1 MKPDSRQIVHLG
13 IHWIF
18 ASPPVINSQ
27 TFLMFQQAL
36 ISHSI
41 EITNTSCKDN
51 QITIVRDQPIQLRIM
66 VIQPPKQPTGELLI
80 FSQSTSLHFES
91 FVQDTEFVVTSF
103 DECWQLNRRQ
113 ILSQDVTIRELHE
126 TEAQHAFQEIWETRL
141 KQPGD
146 SLAPLGGKVLG
157 GGLRFVIPP
166 QDNMPAQKEIKIE
179 SFLQN
184 AHKIFIETQ
193 FIWHQPTAPG
203 TPFTPR
209 EKLTEVDNYA
219 RNEVYRFISGVKK

>member
-1 MKPDSRQIVHLG
+1 MKPDSRQIVYLG
-13 IHWIF
+13 IHWVF
-18 ASPPVINSQ
+18 APPPVINSQ
-27 TFLMFQQAL
+27 LFLKFQQAL

-41 EITNTSCKDN
+41 EITNTSYKDN
-51 QITIVRDQPIQLRIM
+51 LIAIIRDQPLQLRIM
-66 VIQPPKQPTGELLI
+66 VIQPPKQPTGELVI
-80 FSQSTSLHFES
+80 FTEGPSLHFES
-91 FVQDTEFVVTSF
+91 FVQETEYIVTAF
-103 DECWQLNRRQ
+103 DECWQLGHRQ
-113 ILSQDVTIRELHE
+113 IISRDVTIRELHE

-146 SLAPLGGKVLG
+146 SLATLGGRVLG

-166 QDNMPAQKEIKIE
+166 QENMPAQKEIKIE

-193 FIWHQPTAPG
+193 FLWQQPTPPG

-209 EKLTEVDNYA
+209 EKLTEVDIYA
-219 RNEVYRFISGVKK
+219 KNEVYRFISGVKK